1 MKGQRRYLTVA
12 LLSSLG
18 VAFVLAF
25 LFGALAFV
33 LYTMAYLILYTRFP
47 VLHEAIDKVANGKRE
62 GT

>member
-62 GT
+62 DT

>member
-1 MKGQRRYLTVA
+1 MKRQRRYLTVA

-25 LFGALAFV
+25 LFGAVAFV
-33 LYTMAYLILYTRFP
+33 LYTMAYLIIYTRFP
-47 VLHEAIDKVANGKRE
+47 ALHEAIDRVANGKRE

>member
-47 VLHEAIDKVANGKRE
+47 ALHEAIDRVANGKRE
-62 GT
+62 DT

>member
-25 LFGALAFV
+25 LFGVLAFV
-33 LYTMAYLILYTRFP
+33 LYTMAYLVLYARFP
-47 VLHEAIDKVANGKRE
+47 ALHEAIDRVANGKRE
-62 GT
+62 DT

>member
-1 MKGQRRYLTVA
+1 MKGQRRYLAVA

-25 LFGALAFV
+25 LFGAVAFV
-33 LYTMAYLILYTRFP
+33 LYTMAYLIIYTRFP
-47 VLHEAIDKVANGKRE
+47 ALHEAIDRVANGKRE